1 MSILFDPR
9 DARCKS
15 PFGAVTTFAAVDFT
29 FYPCGH
35 AVTGCALLAHHE
47 FSDRW
52 TETELLPTT
61 DEDGAP
67 AFSGTFFA
75 PSQPELIWY
84 HFRLRWADGGESCY
98 GKDGFQSW
106 DKVTPWQLTVYDGR
120 AKTPCWFGRGVT
132 YQIFPDRFYR
142 ARTRSVDGLI
152 GCRTLH
158 ERWDETPLCGPNER
172 GDYCEDFF
180 GGDLAGIT
188 EKLDYLASLH
198 VTTLYLNPIFEAASN
213 HRYDTADYET
223 VDPLLGDEQD
233 FRTLC
238 TEAEKRGIRVMLDG
252 VFNHTGAKSRYF
264 NADGFYPAPGAAQG
278 PISPYYSWYSFH
290 PFPTDYDAWW
300 GIKNLPA
307 VNERNESYVN
317 YIITG
322 ENSIVRR
329 WLRAG
334 ASAWRLDVADELPD
348 EFIFAIRAV
357 MQQDFP
363 DAYLLGEVWEDGT
376 TKVAYSKR
384 RRYLLGGGL
393 HGLMNYPFRTALLS
407 YLAGTSGAEDFRDAM
422 ETIRENYPSPA
433 FYGAMNFLSTH
444 DTPRLLTLL
453 GCEQPPADR
462 DARAHYR
469 LSPAERERG
478 TALLKLAALVLYAFP
493 GSPTV
498 YYGDEAGMDG
508 FEDPFNRGTYPC
520 DLCVVAIGVTPN
532 TGLLA
537 GTGAQLAP
545 NGAVLIGADLATSV
559 PNIYAVGDCAAC
571 RDGSL
576 RTSSLKVAD
585 LEIARTGLTETEARK
600 AGLRVKSAMA
610 TGTDR
615 PGICPNPHRITIKL
629 VYEANTRQVLGA
641 QAWGEKNVSA
651 RINAI
656 AVAIRAGMTV
666 EALGQVDFVYS
677 SSSCSIWDP
686 VQIVCGQ
693 AQ

>member
-29 FYPCGH
+29 FYPRGH
-35 AVTGCALLAHHE
+35 AVTGCTLLAHHE

-120 AKTPCWFGRGVT
+120 AKTPGWFGRGVT

-252 VFNHTGAKSRYF
+252 VFSHTGSDSRYF
-264 NADGFYPAPGAAQG
+264 DRFGRYEDVGAFESQA
-278 PISPYYSWYSFH
+278 SPYYPWYSFRRW
-290 PFPTDYDAWW
+290 PDEYACWWNFPT
-300 GIKNLPA
+300 LPN
-307 VNERNESYVN
+307 VQEMTPSYAAF
-317 YIITG
+317 IAG
-322 ENSIVRR
+322 EDGVLAHWAAR
-329 WLRAG
+329 G
-334 ASAWRLDVADELPD
+334 ATSWRLDVADELPD
-348 EFIFAIRAV
+348 AFIRLLRSRVKALDPEGV
-357 MQQDFP
+357 
-363 DAYLLGEVWEDGT
+363 LLGEVWEDCSDKQGPEG
-376 TKVAYSKR
+376 R
-384 RRYLLGGGL
+384 RGYVNGDELDSA
-393 HGLMNYPFRTALLS
+393 MNYPFANAVLDFLLERCDAPALAGRLMAQREWYPAPFYRACLNLLSSHDIVRAITAL
-407 YLAGTSGAEDFRDAM
+407 SGAPGRDELTRAQQAAY
-422 ETIRENYPSPA
+422 TPA
-433 FYGAMNFLSTH
+433 PEQA
-444 DTPRLLTLL
+444 RL
-453 GCEQPPADR
+453 G
-462 DARAHYR
+462 
-469 LSPAERERG
+469 RERFMLA
-478 TALLKLAALVLYAFP
+478 TAIQMFCP
-493 GSPTV
+493 GVPCV
-498 YYGDEAGMDG
+498 YYGDEAGVTGMA
-508 FEDPFNRGTYPC
+508 DPFNRRTYPWGGE
-520 DLCVVAIGVTPN
+520 DRAVQARVAA
-532 TGLLA
+532 LMRLRR
-537 GTGAQLAP
+537 
-545 NGAVLIGADLATSV
+545 DLA
-559 PNIYAVGDCAAC
+559 A
-571 RDGSL
+571 L
-576 RTSSLKVAD
+576 
-585 LEIARTGLTETEARK
+585 
-600 AGLRVKSAMA
+600 
-610 TGTDR
+610 
-615 PGICPNPHRITIKL
+615 
-629 VYEANTRQVLGA
+629 
-641 QAWGEKNVSA
+641 
-651 RINAI
+651 
-656 AVAIRAGMTV
+656 RAGRCRMGALSPAVFGVVRYTDGGELALLLVNRGDAPCTV
-666 EALGQVDFVYS
+666 QPAQELFAEGPDADAPMPLDGPCTDEEGRACAPLADAPLTVPPHAAL
-677 SSSCSIWDP
+677 IR
-686 VQIVCGQ
+686 IRR
-693 AQ
+693 A

>member
-15 PFGAVTTFAAVDFT
+15 PFGAVTTSAAVDFT
-29 FYPCGH
+29 FYPRGH
-35 AVTGCALLAHHE
+35 AVTGCTLLAHHE

-52 TETELLPTT
+52 KETELFPTT
-61 DEDGAP
+61 DEGGAP

-120 AKTPCWFGRGVT
+120 VKTPDWFGRGVT

-158 ERWDETPLCGPNER
+158 EHWDETPLCGPNEH

-180 GGDLAGIT
+180 GGDLAGIA

-444 DTPRLLTLL
+444 DTPR
-453 GCEQPPADR
+453 AVN
-462 DARAHYR
+462 
-469 LSPAERERG
+469 
-478 TALLKLAALVLYAFP
+478 ALLDPRDGDRAELARRHFTAEQLAEGKKRLKMAAFLQFMLP
-493 GSPTV
+493 GMPCI
-498 YYGDEAGMDG
+498 YYGDEAGAAQARRAG
-508 FEDPFNRGTYPC
+508 ALRLPR
-520 DLCVVAIGVTPN
+520 LAH
-532 TGLLA
+532 GLLRRR
-537 GTGAQLAP
+537 GRHG
-545 NGAVLIGADLATSV
+545 
-559 PNIYAVGDCAAC
+559 
-571 RDGSL
+571 
-576 RTSSLKVAD
+576 
-585 LEIARTGLTETEARK
+585 GL
-600 AGLRVKSAMA
+600 
-610 TGTDR
+610 
-615 PGICPNPHRITIKL
+615 
-629 VYEANTRQVLGA
+629 
-641 QAWGEKNVSA
+641 
-651 RINAI
+651 
-656 AVAIRAGMTV
+656 
-666 EALGQVDFVYS
+666 
-677 SSSCSIWDP
+677 
-686 VQIVCGQ
+686 
-693 AQ
+693 

>member
-29 FYPCGH
+29 FYPRGH
-35 AVTGCALLAHHE
+35 AVTGCTLLAHHE

-84 HFRLRWADGGESCY
+84 HFHLRWADGGESCY

-120 AKTPCWFGRGVT
+120 AKTPDWFSRGVT

-142 ARTRSVDGLI
+142 KKARGVDGLI

-264 NADGFYPAPGAAQG
+264 NADGFYPAPGAAQS

-376 TKVAYSKR
+376 TKVAYSQR
-384 RRYLLGGGL
+384 RRYLLGQEL
-393 HGLMNYPFRTALLS
+393 HSVMNYPFRTALLA
-407 YLAGTSGAEDFRDAM
+407 YLQGGNAAAFQEAM
-422 ETIRENYPSPA
+422 ETIRENYPPSA
-433 FYGAMNFLSTH
+433 FYSALNFLGTH
-444 DTPRLLTLL
+444 DTPRILTVL
-453 GCEQPPADR
+453 GADHVPQTKEE
-462 DARAHYR
+462 RAAYC

-478 TALLKLAALVLYAFP
+478 EALLRLAVLMLFSFP
-493 GSPTV
+493 GAPMI
-498 YYGDEAGMDG
+498 YYGDEAGMEG
-508 FEDPFNRGTYPC
+508 FEDPFNRGGYPWGSERR
-520 DLCVVAIGVTPN
+520 DLLERFARLSRLRQTRPSLSRGRFRWLSASGPLLAFARETESERTVTVVNAGAETRTLTLPWHWAPPRDLLTGRIYPAGDGLLTLTLPPR
-532 TGLLA
+532 TGLL
-537 GTGAQLAP
+537 L
-545 NGAVLIGADLATSV
+545 S
-559 PNIYAVGDCAAC
+559 
-571 RDGSL
+571 
-576 RTSSLKVAD
+576 
-585 LEIARTGLTETEARK
+585 
-600 AGLRVKSAMA
+600 
-610 TGTDR
+610 
-615 PGICPNPHRITIKL
+615 
-629 VYEANTRQVLGA
+629 
-641 QAWGEKNVSA
+641 
-651 RINAI
+651 
-656 AVAIRAGMTV
+656 
-666 EALGQVDFVYS
+666 
-677 SSSCSIWDP
+677 
-686 VQIVCGQ
+686 
-693 AQ
+693 

>member
-29 FYPCGH
+29 FYPRGH
-35 AVTGCALLAHHE
+35 AVTGCTLLAHHE

-52 TETELLPTT
+52 TEAELLPTT
-61 DEDGAP
+61 DEDGTP

-120 AKTPCWFGRGVT
+120 AKTPGWFGRGVT

-142 ARTRSVDGLI
+142 KKARGVDGLI

-158 ERWDETPLCGPNER
+158 ERWDETPLCGPSER

-363 DAYLLGEVWEDGT
+363 DAYLLGEVWEDASN
-376 TKVAYSKR
+376 KEAYGVR
-384 RRYLLGGGL
+384 GRYFADRELDGV
-393 HGLMNYPFRTALLS
+393 MNYGLTKALIDYLVDGALTARQAASRLTRLFFRTTSISARMMMNLLDS
-407 YLAGTSGAEDFRDAM
+407 
-422 ETIRENYPSPA
+422 
-433 FYGAMNFLSTH
+433 H
-444 DTPRLLTLL
+444 DTDRFLTLL
-453 GCEQPPADR
+453 RGDR
-462 DARAHYR
+462 QR
-469 LSPAERERG
+469 
-478 TALLKLAALVLYAFP
+478 LKLALCLLFFFP
-493 GSPTV
+493 GMPCV
-498 YYGDEAGMDG
+498 YYGDEIAMQG
-508 FEDPFNRGTYPC
+508 FKDPTNRRPYDWANGDDKIRAEYKKFIKMRNEN
-520 DLCVVAIGVTPN
+520 VV
-532 TGLLA
+532 
-537 GTGAQLAP
+537 
-545 NGAVLIGADLATSV
+545 
-559 PNIYAVGDCAAC
+559 
-571 RDGSL
+571 L
-576 RTSSLKVAD
+576 RTGEL
-585 LEIARTGLTETEARK
+585 LPLGMLT
-600 AGLRVKSAMA
+600 VFS
-610 TGTDR
+610 
-615 PGICPNPHRITIKL
+615 
-629 VYEANTRQVLGA
+629 
-641 QAWGEKNVSA
+641 
-651 RINAI
+651 
-656 AVAIRAGMTV
+656 
-666 EALGQVDFVYS
+666 
-677 SSSCSIWDP
+677 
-686 VQIVCGQ
+686 
-693 AQ
+693 

>member
-29 FYPCGH
+29 FSPRGH
-35 AVTGCALLAHHE
+35 AVTGCTLLAHHE

-61 DEDGAP
+61 DEDGTP

-120 AKTPCWFGRGVT
+120 VKTPDWFGRGVT

-142 ARTRSVDGLI
+142 KKARGVDGLI

-264 NADGFYPAPGAAQG
+264 NADGFYPGVGAAQSTD
-278 PISPYYSWYSFH
+278 SPYFNWFSFH
-290 PFPTDYDAWW
+290 PWPKDYDAWW
-300 GIKNLPA
+300 GIMTLPA
-307 VNERNESYVN
+307 VQENESDYRDF
-317 YIITG
+317 IIRG
-322 ENSIVRR
+322 QDSVVRH

-334 ASAWRLDVADELPD
+334 ASGWRLDVADELPD
-348 EFIFAIRAV
+348 DFIAEIRTA
-357 MQQDFP
+357 MEETAP
-363 DAYLLGEVWEDGT
+363 DSFLLGEVWEDAT
-376 TKVAYSKR
+376 TKVAYSQR
-384 RRYLLGGGL
+384 RRYLLGREL
-393 HGLMNYPFRTALLS
+393 HGVMNYPFRTALIA
-407 YLAGTSGAEDFRDAM
+407 YLRGGDADDFR
-422 ETIRENYPSPA
+422 ETLEALRENSPPEA
-433 FYGAMNFLSTH
+433 FLSLMNFLGTH
-444 DTPRLLTLL
+444 DTPRILTVL
-453 GCEQPPADR
+453 GADNVPDSKADR
-462 DARAHYR
+462 AAYR
-469 LSPAERERG
+469 LSPAQRQIGLERLR
-478 TALLKLAALVLYAFP
+478 LAALILFTFP
-493 GSPTV
+493 GAPTV
-498 YYGDEAGMDG
+498 YYGDEAAMEGW
-508 FEDPFNRGTYPC
+508 EDPFNRAGYPWAQEDT
-520 DLCVVAIGVTPN
+520 DLKAHFAELARFRRSFPALQAGVLHWIWTSGPLLIFARELDGQLLTTVVNAADVSQALSLPWSAPPARDLLTGQRLIPTDNAIPLTLPPRS
-532 TGLLA
+532 GLLLQ
-537 GTGAQLAP
+537 T
-545 NGAVLIGADLATSV
+545 DL
-559 PNIYAVGDCAAC
+559 P
-571 RDGSL
+571 
-576 RTSSLKVAD
+576 
-585 LEIARTGLTETEARK
+585 
-600 AGLRVKSAMA
+600 
-610 TGTDR
+610 
-615 PGICPNPHRITIKL
+615 
-629 VYEANTRQVLGA
+629 
-641 QAWGEKNVSA
+641 
-651 RINAI
+651 
-656 AVAIRAGMTV
+656 
-666 EALGQVDFVYS
+666 
-677 SSSCSIWDP
+677 
-686 VQIVCGQ
+686 
-693 AQ
+693 

>member
-29 FYPCGH
+29 FYPRGH
-35 AVTGCALLAHHE
+35 AVTGCTLLAHHE

-52 TETELLPTT
+52 TETELFPTT

-120 AKTPCWFGRGVT
+120 VKTPDWFGRGVT

-158 ERWDETPLCGPNER
+158 ERWDETPLCGPNEH

-444 DTPRLLTLL
+444 DTPRAINAILDPRDGDRTDLAQRHFTQ
-453 GCEQPPADR
+453 EQ
-462 DARAHYR
+462 
-469 LSPAERERG
+469 LREGRQR
-478 TALLKLAALVLYAFP
+478 LKLAAFLQFMLP
-493 GSPTV
+493 GMPCI
-498 YYGDEAGMDG
+498 YYGDEAGMTG
-508 FEDPFNRGTYPC
+508 YRDPFNRKFYPWGRE
-520 DLCVVAIGVTPN
+520 DGNLVSFYRS
-532 TGLLA
+532 LA
-537 GTGAQLAP
+537 
-545 NGAVLIGADLATSV
+545 
-559 PNIYAVGDCAAC
+559 
-571 RDGSL
+571 
-576 RTSSLKVAD
+576 
-585 LEIARTGLTETEARK
+585 
-600 AGLRVKSAMA
+600 RVKKSAPALRSGTVLVLEAGGGRLLLLRQSVEGSVAVCCNQSPEPWTLPHSGTILLGGGIMEY
-610 TGTDR
+610 TG
-615 PGICPNPHRITIKL
+615 
-629 VYEANTRQVLGA
+629 E
-641 QAWGEKNVSA
+641 
-651 RINAI
+651 
-656 AVAIRAGMTV
+656 TV
-666 EALGQVDFVYS
+666 TLGQGGF
-677 SSSCSIWDP
+677 C
-686 VQIVCGQ
+686 
-693 AQ
+693 AMERK

>member
-29 FYPCGH
+29 FYPRGH
-35 AVTGCALLAHHE
+35 AVTGCTLLAHHE

-120 AKTPCWFGRGVT
+120 AKTPDWFGRGVT

-188 EKLDYLASLH
+188 KRLDYLASLH

-223 VDPLLGDEQD
+223 VDLLLGDEQD

-264 NADGFYPAPGAAQG
+264 NADGFYPSPGAAQG

-329 WLRAG
+329 WLRTG

-469 LSPAERERG
+469 LSRLESRLRQIFAHVANFRERLPLLVG
-478 TALLKLAALVLYAFP
+478 HPCAVPAVADALLHAVRLPVAGNRDSRLIAEPHADKVRLRQIVHPVDLLVLRPVRGQPLLVAPAGNEAQHHQRKRKDKDNVAQRFAGFP
-493 GSPTV
+493 QRIAGKQRNQQCHRQEVMLFDARLDGVNVRHFDVFRHEHFVFSHRFLPLCIVWGDRPRLPHCTTAPAACQSNHNSP
-498 YYGDEAGMDG
+498 
-508 FEDPFNRGTYPC
+508 
-520 DLCVVAIGVTPN
+520 
-532 TGLLA
+532 
-537 GTGAQLAP
+537 
-545 NGAVLIGADLATSV
+545 
-559 PNIYAVGDCAAC
+559 CAA
-571 RDGSL
+571 
-576 RTSSLKVAD
+576 
-585 LEIARTGLTETEARK
+585 RK
-600 AGLRVKSAMA
+600 CV
-610 TGTDR
+610 
-615 PGICPNPHRITIKL
+615 IK
-629 VYEANTRQVLGA
+629 
-641 QAWGEKNVSA
+641 
-651 RINAI
+651 
-656 AVAIRAGMTV
+656 
-666 EALGQVDFVYS
+666 
-677 SSSCSIWDP
+677 
-686 VQIVCGQ
+686 
-693 AQ
+693 

>member
-15 PFGAVTTFAAVDFT
+15 PFGAVTTSAAVDFT
-29 FYPCGH
+29 FYPRGH
-35 AVTGCALLAHHE
+35 AVTGCTLLAHHE

-52 TETELLPTT
+52 TETELFPTT
-61 DEDGAP
+61 DEGGAP

-120 AKTPCWFGRGVT
+120 VKTPDWFGRGVT

-158 ERWDETPLCGPNER
+158 EHWDETPLCGPNEH

-180 GGDLAGIT
+180 GGDLAGIA

-384 RRYLLGGGL
+384 RRTARPDELSFPHRAAVLSCRHVRRGGL
-393 HGLMNYPFRTALLS
+393 
-407 YLAGTSGAEDFRDAM
+407 
-422 ETIRENYPSPA
+422 
-433 FYGAMNFLSTH
+433 
-444 DTPRLLTLL
+444 PR
-453 GCEQPPADR
+453 
-462 DARAHYR
+462 
-469 LSPAERERG
+469 
-478 TALLKLAALVLYAFP
+478 
-493 GSPTV
+493 
-498 YYGDEAGMDG
+498 
-508 FEDPFNRGTYPC
+508 
-520 DLCVVAIGVTPN
+520 
-532 TGLLA
+532 
-537 GTGAQLAP
+537 
-545 NGAVLIGADLATSV
+545 
-559 PNIYAVGDCAAC
+559 
-571 RDGSL
+571 RDG
-576 RTSSLKVAD
+576 D
-585 LEIARTGLTETEARK
+585 H
-600 AGLRVKSAMA
+600 
-610 TGTDR
+610 
-615 PGICPNPHRITIKL
+615 P
-629 VYEANTRQVLGA
+629 
-641 QAWGEKNVSA
+641 
-651 RINAI
+651 
-656 AVAIRAGMTV
+656 
-666 EALGQVDFVYS
+666 
-677 SSSCSIWDP
+677 
-686 VQIVCGQ
+686 
-693 AQ
+693 

>member
-15 PFGAVTTFAAVDFT
+15 PFGAVTTSAAVDFT
-29 FYPCGH
+29 FYPRGH
-35 AVTGCALLAHHE
+35 AVTGCTLLAHHE

-52 TETELLPTT
+52 TETELFPTT
-61 DEDGAP
+61 DEGGAP

-120 AKTPCWFGRGVT
+120 VKTPDWFGRGVT

-158 ERWDETPLCGPNER
+158 EHWDETPLCGPNEH

-180 GGDLAGIT
+180 GGDLAGIA

-334 ASAWRLDVADELPD
+334 GQWS
-348 EFIFAIRAV
+348 
-357 MQQDFP
+357 
-363 DAYLLGEVWEDGT
+363 
-376 TKVAYSKR
+376 SR
-384 RRYLLGGGL
+384 R
-393 HGLMNYPFRTALLS
+393 
-407 YLAGTSGAEDFRDAM
+407 
-422 ETIRENYPSPA
+422 
-433 FYGAMNFLSTH
+433 
-444 DTPRLLTLL
+444 
-453 GCEQPPADR
+453 
-462 DARAHYR
+462 
-469 LSPAERERG
+469 
-478 TALLKLAALVLYAFP
+478 
-493 GSPTV
+493 
-498 YYGDEAGMDG
+498 
-508 FEDPFNRGTYPC
+508 
-520 DLCVVAIGVTPN
+520 
-532 TGLLA
+532 
-537 GTGAQLAP
+537 
-545 NGAVLIGADLATSV
+545 
-559 PNIYAVGDCAAC
+559 
-571 RDGSL
+571 
-576 RTSSLKVAD
+576 
-585 LEIARTGLTETEARK
+585 
-600 AGLRVKSAMA
+600 
-610 TGTDR
+610 
-615 PGICPNPHRITIKL
+615 
-629 VYEANTRQVLGA
+629 
-641 QAWGEKNVSA
+641 
-651 RINAI
+651 
-656 AVAIRAGMTV
+656 
-666 EALGQVDFVYS
+666 
-677 SSSCSIWDP
+677 
-686 VQIVCGQ
+686 
-693 AQ
+693 

>member
-29 FYPCGH
+29 FYPRGH
-35 AVTGCALLAHHE
+35 AVTGCTLLAHHE

-52 TETELLPTT
+52 TETELFPTT

-238 TEAEKRGIRVMLDG
+238 TEAKKHGIRVMLDG

-307 VNERNESYVN
+307 VNKRNESYVN

-453 GCEQPPADR
+453 GCKQPPADR

-498 YYGDEAGMDG
+498 YYGDEAGMEG
-508 FEDPFNRGTYPC
+508 FEDPFNRRTYPWGHEDTALLDWFRTLGRLRAERESLQSGGITYPLAAGRVLC
-520 DLCVVAIGVTPN
+520 FARRAGDEVSLCAVNAGAESASVDLPWAAP
-532 TGLLA
+532 LA
-537 GTGAQLAP
+537 HDALSGQSFLAEGGRLHITLAP
-545 NGAVLIGADLATSV
+545 YDALL
-559 PNIYAVGDCAAC
+559 
-571 RDGSL
+571 
-576 RTSSLKVAD
+576 
-585 LEIARTGLTETEARK
+585 LTE
-600 AGLRVKSAMA
+600 
-610 TGTDR
+610 
-615 PGICPNPHRITIKL
+615 
-629 VYEANTRQVLGA
+629 
-641 QAWGEKNVSA
+641 
-651 RINAI
+651 
-656 AVAIRAGMTV
+656 
-666 EALGQVDFVYS
+666 
-677 SSSCSIWDP
+677 
-686 VQIVCGQ
+686 
-693 AQ
+693 